1 MNDCAARKDN
11 ARASVRSITKCWH
24 LRSGSWIITRR
35 IGAILLAFGLVAA
48 GVSPAGAD
56 VARWQR
62 SWKTD
67 FSRLTVPPSEIV
79 AGGPPRDGIP
89 PIDTPRFEAAS
100 HTKRYADREP
110 VIVLSV
116 GSETRAYPLSVLTW
130 HEIVN
135 DVIGGRFVAVT
146 YCPLCNASIVF
157 DRAHEG
163 DVLSF
168 GTTGLLRNSDLIM
181 YDRQTESWWQQFTG
195 EAIAGKFAGQSLTM
209 LPSKVI
215 SFAEFRAKNPKSDVL
230 APANPAL
237 RPYGKNP
244 YVAYD
249 TRAEPYALFQ
259 GRLPDAIDPMA
270 RVVVVPRQPQA
281 VAVSLDLLRKRGQM
295 SVDGVDMAW
304 SEGVASALD
313 RDRIA
318 EGREVGTVS
327 IVESASGRP
336 LAHHVTFAFVA
347 FAFHPELPI
356 LTEAGL
362 MKLKPRPEPKR

>member
-1 MNDCAARKDN
+1 MNDALARMRSS
-11 ARASVRSITKCWH
+11 ASRWLQRACS
-24 LRSGSWIITRR
+24 R
-35 IGAILLAFGLVAA
+35 IVAYRMSTILLVLGLVSTIAT
-48 GVSPAGAD
+48 PAGSDIAG
-56 VARWQR
+56 WQR

-67 FSRLTVPPSEIV
+67 FSRLTVPSSEIV

-89 PIDTPRFEAAS
+89 PIDTPRFETAAR
-100 HTKRYADREP
+100 TKRYADRDP
-110 VIVLSV
+110 VIALTV

-135 DVIGGRFVAVT
+135 DVVGGRPVAIT

-157 DRAHEG
+157 DRTFEG
-163 DVLSF
+163 EALNF

-195 EAIAGKFAGQSLTM
+195 EAIAGKFAGQSLAM
-209 LPSKVI
+209 LPSRVV
-215 SFAEFRAKNPKSDVL
+215 SFAEFREKNPGSDVL
-230 APANPAL
+230 IPANPAL

-244 YVAYD
+244 YVGYD

-259 GRLPDAIDPMA
+259 GRLPDGIDPMA
-270 RVVVVPRQPQA
+270 RVIVVPRQHRTI
-281 VAVSLDLLRKRGQM
+281 AVSLAFLRERGQM
-295 SVDGVDMAW
+295 TIDDVDLTW
-304 SEGVASALD
+304 SEGVASSLD

-318 EGREVGTVS
+318 EGREVGAVS
-327 IVESASGRP
+327 IIESSTRQP

-356 LTEAGL
+356 LTETGPL
-362 MKLKPRPEPKR
+362 KLRPRPEPKR

>member
-1 MNDCAARKDN
+1 MNDCASRKDN
-11 ARASVRSITKCWH
+11 ARARVRSITKCWPW
-24 LRSGSWIITRR
+24 RSGNWTMTGRA
-35 IGAILLAFGLVAA
+35 GAILLVLGLVAA
-48 GVSPAGAD
+48 GVMSAGAD

-67 FSRLTVPPSEIV
+67 FSRLTVPSSEIV

-89 PIDTPRFEAAS
+89 PIDTPRFETAAR
-100 HTKRYADREP
+100 TKRYADREP
-110 VIVLSV
+110 VIALSV

-135 DVIGGRFVAVT
+135 DVVGGRSVAVT

-157 DRAHEG
+157 DRTHEG
-163 DVLSF
+163 LVLSF

-195 EAIAGKFAGQSLTM
+195 EAIAGKFAGQSLVM

-215 SFAEFRAKNPKSDVL
+215 SFAEFRKKNPQSDVL
-230 APANPAL
+230 VPANPAL

-244 YVAYD
+244 YVVYD

-270 RVVVVPRQPQA
+270 RVIVVPRKER
-281 VAVSLDLLRKRGQM
+281 VIAVSLALLRERGQM
-295 SVDGVDMAW
+295 QIDGVDLTW

-318 EGREVGTVS
+318 EGREVGAVS
-327 IVESASGRP
+327 IVESSTRRP

-362 MKLKPRPEPKR
+362 VKLKPRSEPKR

>member
-1 MNDCAARKDN
+1 MNDCASRTDN
-11 ARASVRSITKCWH
+11 P
-24 LRSGSWIITRR
+24 G
-35 IGAILLAFGLVAA
+35 A
-48 GVSPAGAD
+48 GVRFIARCRLWRFGNSTVTGRAVAVLLLLGPVVVGVATASAD

-67 FSRLTVPPSEIV
+67 FSRLTVPSSEIV

-89 PIDTPRFEAAS
+89 PIDAPRFEPAS
-100 HTKRYADREP
+100 RAKRYADREP
-110 VIVLSV
+110 VIALTV
-116 GSETRAYPLSVLTW
+116 GSQTRAYPLSVLTW

-135 DVIGGRFVAVT
+135 DVVGGRPVAVT

-157 DRAHEG
+157 DRVHEG

-209 LPSKVI
+209 IPSQLI
-215 SFAEFRAKNPKSDVL
+215 SFAEFRKKDPEADVL
-230 APANPAL
+230 VPSNPGL

-270 RVVVVPRQPQA
+270 RVIVVPRQPQA
-281 VAVSLDLLRKRGQM
+281 VAVSLDLLRQRGQM
-295 SVDGVDMAW
+295 QIDGVDLTW

-318 EGREVGTVS
+318 DGREVGAVS
-327 IVESASGRP
+327 IVESSSGRP

-356 LTEAGL
+356 LTGAGL
-362 MKLKPRPEPKR
+362 MKLKPRPEPRR

>member
-1 MNDCAARKDN
+1 MND
-11 ARASVRSITKCWH
+11 RASSSDTVPAGM
-24 LRSGSWIITRR
+24 RSGAKGWPWRVDGAMTRR
-35 IGAILLAFGLVAA
+35 AGVILLALGLVATGA
-48 GVSPAGAD
+48 TPPEAD

-62 SWKTD
+62 AWKTD
-67 FSRLTVPPSEIV
+67 FSRLTVPSSEIV

-89 PIDTPRFEAAS
+89 PIDAPRFEAAS
-100 HTKRYADREP
+100 DTKRYAGREP
-110 VIVLSV
+110 VIALSV

-135 DVIGGRFVAVT
+135 DVVGGRPVAVT

-157 DRAHEG
+157 DRSHDAQ
-163 DVLSF
+163 VLSF

-195 EAIAGKFAGQSLTM
+195 EAIAGQFAGQSLTM
-209 LPSKVI
+209 LPSQVM
-215 SFAEFRAKNPKSDVL
+215 SFAEFRRMNPQSMVL
-230 APANPAL
+230 VPANPAL

-259 GRLPDAIDPMA
+259 GRLPDGIDPMA
-270 RVVVVPRQPQA
+270 RVVVVPRQPQS
-281 VAVSLDLLRKRGQM
+281 VAVSLALLRERGQM
-295 SVDGVDMAW
+295 SIEGVDLKW

-318 EGREVGTVS
+318 DGRDVGAVT
-327 IVESASGRP
+327 IVETTTGRP

-362 MKLKPRPEPKR
+362 VTLKPRPEPKR

>member
-1 MNDCAARKDN
+1 MNGCASRNLFPGLVA
-11 ARASVRSITKCWH
+11 V
-24 LRSGSWIITRR
+24 
-35 IGAILLAFGLVAA
+35 AILLPLGLIAA
-48 GVSPAGAD
+48 SVTTAGAD
-56 VARWQR
+56 VSRWQR

-67 FSRLTVPPSEIV
+67 FSRLTVPSSEIV
-79 AGGPPRDGIP
+79 AGGPLRDGIP
-89 PIDTPRFEAAS
+89 PIDAPHFEIAAR
-100 HTKRYADREP
+100 TTRYADREP
-110 VIVLSV
+110 VIVLSI

-135 DVIGGRFVAVT
+135 DDVGGRPVAVT

-157 DRAHEG
+157 DRIHEG
-163 DVLSF
+163 QILSF

-195 EAIAGKFAGQSLTM
+195 EAIAGQFAGRTLVM
-209 LPSKVI
+209 LPSNVI
-215 SFAEFRAKNPKSDVL
+215 SFGEFRKKNPQSKVL
-230 APANPAL
+230 VPANPAL

-249 TRAEPYALFQ
+249 SRAEPYALFQ

-270 RVVVVPRQPQA
+270 RVIVVPRQPLA
-281 VAVSLDLLRKRGQM
+281 VAVSLTLLRERGQL
-295 SVDGVDMAW
+295 SIDGVDMTW

-318 EGREVGTVS
+318 EGREVGAVS
-327 IVESASGRP
+327 IVESATRQP

-362 MKLKPRPEPKR
+362 LKLKPRPEPKR